1 MNKLLMLLVL
11 FCSLNVSAQKVNRR
25 LQKQLTALLKSFNG
39 DAGIYVYDLSKNKIA
54 SYHSDTIFPTA
65 SMVKI
70 PILVGVMHQIY
81 DGKLQLHQQMIFT
94 DSVRYAEGEDM
105 LASFKSG
112 EKITLNRLLMLML
125 SMSDNGASLWLQGLA
140 GGGIV
145 INQYL
150 DSLGLKDT
158 RVNSRTPGREDYRAQ
173 YGWGQTTPKEM
184 ASLMKMV
191 VGNEIINKQIS
202 ERMLRLLGR
211 QFWDENALSQ
221 IPPDVFVADKN
232 GAVDRSRNEVL
243 YVTGRHP
250 YIFCICTKNNKDT
263 SWQPENEAWVLTRN
277 ISSLLWNHFNRKS
290 NWEPGRFLD

>member
-1 MNKLLMLLVL
+1 MNKLLMVLVL
-11 FCSLNVSAQKVNRR
+11 FCSLNASAQKVNRR
-25 LQKQLTALLKSFNG
+25 LQKQLTALLKNFNG

-184 ASLMKMV
+184 ASLMKMI

-232 GAVDRSRNEVL
+232 GAVDQSRNEVL
-243 YVTGRHP
+243 YVNGHHP

-263 SWQPENEAWVLTRN
+263 SWKPENEAWVLTRN
-277 ISSLLWNHFNRKS
+277 ISSLLWNHFNPKS
-290 NWEPGRFLD
+290 NWEPSRPMD

>member
-1 MNKLLMLLVL
+1 MNKLLMVLVL
-11 FCSLNVSAQKVNRR
+11 FCSLNASAQKVNRR
-25 LQKQLTALLKSFNG
+25 LQKQLTALLKNFNG

-184 ASLMKMV
+184 VSLMKMI

-232 GAVDRSRNEVL
+232 GAVDQSRNEVL
-243 YVTGRHP
+243 YLNGRHP

-263 SWQPENEAWVLTRN
+263 SWKPENEAWVLTRN
-277 ISSLLWNHFNRKS
+277 ISSLLWNHFNPKS
-290 NWEPGRFLD
+290 NWEPSRSMD